1 MLWNAPGI
9 LTAAFV
15 QLIVRPWPLHK
26 CSTPIA
32 IQIYQLTTER
42 RVYSLCPKKH
52 SRTSQPLK
60 RGRNRQLRIRGQLRS
75 DPPDLGRIA
84 RTVVAIAVAQ
94 AEKEAQE
101 QVERRAERQE
111 TDHE

>member
-1 MLWNAPGI
+1 M
-9 LTAAFV
+9 
-15 QLIVRPWPLHK
+15 
-26 CSTPIA
+26 S
-32 IQIYQLTTER
+32 
-42 RVYSLCPKKH
+42 KKH

-75 DPPDLGRIA
+75 DPDLGRIA

-101 QVERRAERQE
+101 QVERRAQHQE
-111 TDHE
+111 TDDE